1 MDIGHLKMV
10 LAKDKGIELNAMD
23 DKGMT
28 SLHHACICGQIA
40 VIKFTKGDIFEVILK
55 HCANEMLNYYL

>member
-40 VIKFTKGDIFEVILK
+40 VVKFTKRFELLP
-55 HCANEMLNYYL
+55 LNP

>member
-10 LAKDKGIELNAMD
+10 LAKDKGIEFNAMD

-40 VIKFTKGDIFEVILK
+40 VVKFTKRFELLP
-55 HCANEMLNYYL
+55 LNP